1 MAKKKVC
8 KSCRGIYENSLGEC
22 PLCGSN
28 QVATSSNGR
37 IYVSDPDKSFVGQQ
51 VGIKRAGEYAIKVR

>member
-8 KSCRGIYENSLGEC
+8 KSCRALYDAGLAEC

-28 QVATSSNGR
+28 QTATSSHGR
-37 IYVSDPDKSFVGQQ
+37 IYVSDPEKSFVAQQ